1 MRESLRRTT
10 VQWKSIF
17 VDYQIDRFSLNSN
30 QRRHEMERERERSGR
45 TEGPKVASGRTKQI
59 WRRMEVVGACAPA
72 RSVTTR
78 RLIARRPRP
87 RLRFRAP
94 AAAGLAGAGRRRAFP
109 PPSTSRIARAAHR
122 RNFPSQTSDDV
133 GYLMIISAEQ
143 VITGPHNGSVLFCSL
158 ASVVCRRRRL

>member
-94 AAAGLAGAGRRRAFP
+94 AAAGLARAGRRRAFP
-109 PPSTSRIARAAHR
+109 PPSTSRIARGSS
-122 RNFPSQTSDDV
+122 SQFSEPDV
-133 GYLMIISAEQ
+133 
-143 VITGPHNGSVLFCSL
+143 
-158 ASVVCRRRRL
+158 RRRRILADHFRRAGYYWPA